1 MTDRTDNARH
11 KRLLVILIPALLLLT
26 TSACLWSFSLP
37 GGSGQT
43 VEQTQ
48 IQAGTPEAA
57 LEMEVASQ
65 ATHISALATQVKQV
79 ESELE
84 RQMGLITYLAT
95 RGPAASP
102 TTLFPTPYQPIHGG
116 LEIEQGK
123 CCVGGIAGE
132 TTTVQVRFFAESP
145 FSEITAMRVFAGA
158 RPQSPEIFEQL
169 PWQPFTSTISFEVP
183 IVLNWTGFYVQVQ
196 FRDGLENLS
205 PVFVD
210 DISVEGM
217 PGLSTPTP

>member
-1 MTDRTDNARH
+1 MTDKTGDARH
-11 KRLLVILIPALLLLT
+11 KSLLVIPALLLLT

-37 GGSGQT
+37 GSSGQT
-43 VEQTQ
+43 AGQTQ
-48 IQAGTPEAA
+48 IQAGTPDAA
-57 LEMEVASQ
+57 LELEVASQ

-84 RQMGLITYLAT
+84 QQMGLITYLAT
-95 RGPAASP
+95 RGPAVFP
-102 TTLFPTPYQPIHGG
+102 TAPLPTPYHPIQGG

-123 CCVGGIAGE
+123 CCVGGVAGE
-132 TTTVQVRFFAESP
+132 TTTVQVQFFAESP
-145 FSEITAMRVFAGA
+145 FSEVTAMRVFAGPG
-158 RPQSPEIFEQL
+158 PQAPETFEQL

-196 FRDGLENLS
+196 FRDELGNLS

-217 PGLSTPTP
+217 PGRFTPTP